1 MIDPE
6 TLAAMR
12 ARVASLIP
20 YRRNPRPV
28 GPDSFPPY
36 VERELQ
42 RAAVTT
48 AALVQALK
56 DLDERLSALGA

>member
-1 MIDPE
+1 MEPTKLQE
-6 TLAAMR
+6 MR
-12 ARVASLIP
+12 ARIASLIP

-48 AALVQALK
+48 AAIVQALK
-56 DLDERLSALGA
+56 DLDERLAAINA